1 MTDNMI
7 NIYNAREYIS
17 RFLHIRTK
25 DNRIVP
31 LRLNE
36 PQERLY
42 KIIGNEARQGKPIRL
57 IILKARQMGFSTLT
71 EALIFHRTAVKPNI
85 SSMIIAHKDDAT
97 TNLFNMSKL
106 FYSYLPDMLKPAR
119 KASNAREIIFD
130 SPAKS
135 EGGIGLNSRIKCAT
149 AGGDG
154 VGRSDTLSNVHISE
168 FAFWTGDK
176 MATLNGLLQSVPA
189 QPGTMVIIESTA
201 NGYDDFKRLWDS
213 AVAGENDFIPV
224 FFPWFELS
232 EYSKPYDGFKLTAE
246 EEELK
251 TRHNLTDDQLTWRR
265 WCIKNNC
272 GGDINL
278 FRQEYPSTPEEAF
291 IVTGTCVFDTAIII
305 KRINDLQGCKPL
317 KRGYFAYDYDG
328 QYITNA
334 RWIDSDRGNIKIF
347 REPDKSR
354 PYVLGGDT
362 AGEGSDYFT
371 AHVIDNVTGEQ
382 VAVLHD
388 DNIDEDEYSRQVYCL
403 GQYYNTA
410 LVGLEANYS
419 TYPIREVARL
429 GYNRQY
435 VREQPDTFTG
445 AIKKSYGFRT
455 TSATR
460 PVIIANLVQIARD
473 EIQLINDVDTLREML
488 SFVRIKGKPQ
498 AEEGEHDDL
507 VMGLAITYGIREQQ
521 SMTETHK
528 KQKKTR
534 WEADQYDDYY
544 AATPEQKKELI
555 KRWGNP
561 F

>member
-213 AVAGENDFIPV
+213 SVAGENDFIPV

-232 EYSKPYDGFKLTAE
+232 EYSRPYDGFKLTAE

-251 TRHNLTDDQLTWRR
+251 ERHNLTNEQLSWRR

-278 FRQEYPSTPEEAF
+278 FKQEYPSTPEEAF
-291 IVTGTCVFDTAIII
+291 ITTGACVFDTAIII

-347 REPDKSR
+347 REPEKSR

-410 LVGLEANYS
+410 LVGLEANFS

-455 TSATR
+455 TPATR

-521 SMTETHK
+521 SMTETQK

>member
-1 MTDNMI
+1 M
-7 NIYNAREYIS
+7 
-17 RFLHIRTK
+17 
-25 DNRIVP
+25 
-31 LRLNE
+31 
-36 PQERLY
+36 
-42 KIIGNEARQGKPIRL
+42 
-57 IILKARQMGFSTLT
+57 
-71 EALIFHRTAVKPNI
+71 
-85 SSMIIAHKDDAT
+85 
-97 TNLFNMSKL
+97 
-106 FYSYLPDMLKPAR
+106 
-119 KASNAREIIFD
+119 
-130 SPAKS
+130 
-135 EGGIGLNSRIKCAT
+135 
-149 AGGDG
+149 
-154 VGRSDTLSNVHISE
+154 
-168 FAFWTGDK
+168 
-176 MATLNGLLQSVPA
+176 
-189 QPGTMVIIESTA
+189 
-201 NGYDDFKRLWDS
+201 
-213 AVAGENDFIPV
+213 
-224 FFPWFELS
+224 
-232 EYSKPYDGFKLTAE
+232 
-246 EEELK
+246 
-251 TRHNLTDDQLTWRR
+251 
-265 WCIKNNC
+265 
-272 GGDINL
+272 
-278 FRQEYPSTPEEAF
+278 
-291 IVTGTCVFDTAIII
+291 FDTAIII

-317 KRGYFAYDYDG
+317 KRGYFAYDYDEH
-328 QYITNA
+328 YITNV
-334 RWIDSDRGNIKIF
+334 RWIDNDRGNIKIF
-347 REPDKSR
+347 REPEKSR

-410 LVGLEANYS
+410 LVGLEANFS

-488 SFVRIKGKPQ
+488 SFIRIKGKPQ

-521 SMTETHK
+521 SMTETRK